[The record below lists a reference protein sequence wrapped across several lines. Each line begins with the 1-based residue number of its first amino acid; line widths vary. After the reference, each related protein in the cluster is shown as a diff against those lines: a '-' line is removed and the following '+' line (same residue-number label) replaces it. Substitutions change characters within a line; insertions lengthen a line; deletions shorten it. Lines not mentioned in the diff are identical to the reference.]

1 MPTAFT
7 APSDPVSDLLHL
19 PFSRRSFGEKTDLI
33 SRGSPTPKLDGLTQ
47 AGKGFV
53 RHFTEC
59 NYSRYDWLA
68 ASTVQNNLFYS
79 LCLLFN
85 ISEGTWNSAGFS
97 SLNSFTKAALNIRPW
112 VMGELYFALCR
123 SDNVVV
129 VL

>member
-1 MPTAFT
+1 MATAFT
-7 APSDPVSDLLHL
+7 APSDPVSDLLRL

-59 NYSRYDWLA
+59 NYSRYDWLT

-97 SLNSFTKAALNIRPW
+97 SLNSLTKAALKHQA
-112 VMGELYFALCR
+112 MG
-123 SDNVVV
+123 DG
-129 VL
+129 